1 MKNVKNSY
9 DNSRNRYNTISNDY
23 QNRKRPYNIM
33 KKGEVKNIKGNISDK
48 NMLNKNKVINRNKIY
63 LDQLKQIYKSKSN
76 NKYKTLNKNN
86 GKFEI
91 PKLLHFRDMPL
102 LKKNNQYF
110 FSPLHYSK
118 YAQMKGIRDKL
129 IGIFDKEVFAIYNK
143 NI

>member
-1 MKNVKNSY
+1 
-9 DNSRNRYNTISNDY
+9 
-23 QNRKRPYNIM
+23 M

-76 NKYKTLNKNN
+76 NKYKTLNKKN

-91 PKLLHFRDMPL
+91 PELLHFRDIPL

-110 FSPLHYSK
+110 FQLYIIVNMHK
-118 YAQMKGIRDKL
+118 
-129 IGIFDKEVFAIYNK
+129 
-143 NI
+143 